1 MKNKLTFVVA
11 VVVLALAVLGCGWLN
26 PLSGSSES
34 SNSTPSS
41 TGEKDKNIT
50 DKAVDTAVGES
61 KIGIPECD
69 EVMDL
74 VQAELD
80 NSDDNFVAKAVKS
93 TVLNRIKDGI
103 REGVE
108 KNRNSNSNKDVEEMA
123 KTCREFRKQFDKYKA
138 EEEAKKK

>member
-1 MKNKLTFVVA
+1 MKNNLLLLMII
-11 VVVLALAVLGCGWLN
+11 LAAGLGCG
-26 PLSGSSES
+26 LSDRVQKAVTGSES
-34 SNSTPSS
+34 NGSNKTM
-41 TGEKDKNIT
+41 T

-80 NSDDNFVAKAVKS
+80 NSDDNFVTKAVKA

-108 KNRNSNSNKDVEEMA
+108 KNRNTNSRKDEQEMA
-123 KTCREFRKQFDKYKA
+123 KTCAEFRKQFDKYKA
-138 EEEAKKK
+138 EQQAKEEANQ

>member
-1 MKNKLTFVVA
+1 MMNKFFL
-11 VVVLALAVLGCGWLN
+11 LAVIFAACLGCGLIN
-26 PLSGSSES
+26 RAEKAVSGSD
-34 SNSTPSS
+34 SNSANSNKTL
-41 TGEKDKNIT
+41 T

-74 VQAELD
+74 IQNELD
-80 NSDDNFVAKAVKS
+80 NSDDNFIVKAGKA

-103 REGVE
+103 KEGVE
-108 KNRNSNSNKDVEEMA
+108 KNKNSNSNKDAEEMA

-138 EEEAKKK
+138 EENAKHSQ

>member
-1 MKNKLTFVVA
+1 A
-11 VVVLALAVLGCGWLN
+11 VT
-26 PLSGSSES
+26 GSD
-34 SNSTPSS
+34 SNSANSNKTL
-41 TGEKDKNIT
+41 T

-74 VQAELD
+74 IQNELD
-80 NSDDNFVAKAVKS
+80 NSDDNFIVKAGKA

-108 KNRNSNSNKDVEEMA
+108 KNKNSNSNKDLEETA

-138 EEEAKKK
+138 EENAKHSQ

>member
-1 MKNKLTFVVA
+1 L
-11 VVVLALAVLGCGWLN
+11 
-26 PLSGSSES
+26 
-34 SNSTPSS
+34 
-41 TGEKDKNIT
+41 T

-74 VQAELD
+74 IQNELD
-80 NSDDNFVAKAVKS
+80 NSDDNFIVKAGKA

-108 KNRNSNSNKDVEEMA
+108 KNKNSNSNKDLEETA

-138 EEEAKKK
+138 EENAKHSQ